1 MTRTKITLLATAL
14 IILASPILA
23 QAGTAG
29 LGLMWHDGEI
39 GAQIRKDFQLGGD
52 ISQLTGQFGLIFD
65 NTIWALDLDYHW
77 VISTESGS
85 SRFYPLA
92 GLDFKFT
99 SDHAKF
105 GLNLGGGLNFKLTEK
120 LVAFA
125 ELKYVISDWDG
136 LGIAAGIYF

>member
-1 MTRTKITLLATAL
+1 MTRIKITLLVTAL
-14 IILASPILA
+14 IILASPIMA
-23 QAGTAG
+23 QAANAG
-29 LGLMWHDGEI
+29 LGVMWHDGEI

-77 VISTESGS
+77 VISTDSGT

-105 GLNLGGGLNFKLTEK
+105 GFNLGGGINFNLTQN
-120 LVAFA
+120 LAVFA
-125 ELKYVISDWDG
+125 EMKYVFSDWDG
-136 LGIAAGIYF
+136 LGIAAGFYF

>member
-1 MTRTKITLLATAL
+1 MTRVKITLLVTAL
-14 IILASPILA
+14 IILASPIMA
-23 QAGTAG
+23 QAANAG
-29 LGLMWHDGEI
+29 LGVMWHDGEI
-39 GAQIRKDFQLGGD
+39 GAQIRKDFHLGGE

-77 VISTESGS
+77 VISNGSGS

-105 GLNLGGGLNFKLTEK
+105 GMNLGGGINFKLTQS

-136 LGIAAGIYF
+136 LGITAGFYF